1 VQARDPTVPTAS
13 EPEVRGALPA
23 GYRVQHYEIVSVL
36 GQGGFGITYLARD
49 TKLKRDVAI
58 KEYLPV
64 ALALRDEGT
73 LVLPRS
79 TELSQDFLWGRERFL
94 EEARTLATLGH
105 VPAIVRVHDFLEANG
120 TAYMVMGL
128 AKGETLER
136 RLKRDGR
143 LPPRAVDRLL
153 GPLLDGLQ
161 AVHAAGFLHRDI
173 KPANIIVDADDNPT
187 LVDFGASRAAMAG
200 HSEAMTAIFT
210 PGYAAA
216 EQFTAARQGPWT
228 DIYGASATIYHAVTG
243 GSPPSAFER
252 MIDDSY
258 VPLGKLLPA
267 GFGPGLLV
275 GVDAGLA
282 VRASDRPQTIAG
294 WRPLLSATAMP
305 SDDVTMA
312 MARPPRV
319 AAPPAIPAAPDDP
332 PRPAAGRPRVAL
344 WAGVAAAMI
353 ALAGGGY
360 LLLAPGSPSPPV
372 TSRDRPPDDLATA
385 QDRQRQADAA
395 AAEQRRL
402 QDDAQRKAESDAAAK
417 AAADTELAKAQAE
430 RQQAERELTALKAEV
445 EARRKAEADQRAQ
458 ADAAAQRAAD
468 EAAQRRAEAELATA
482 RQAEADAQQRA
493 ATEAEAQRQ
502 SDAARAKA
510 QAERQRADD
519 EAAAAKRKAAEEA
532 ATAKP
537 DAEAVENALRL
548 ELADRRRL
556 QVALTSLGFDTHGND
571 GVFGPRSREMIS
583 AWQKSRSEGVTGFLT
598 GPQQRTLMQ
607 DARGALAKFEA
618 EQASK
623 PSAAATAPATPASPP
638 SSDAMLEQKKFT
650 LPNRNGVGCN
660 PSSTYTIRIYP
671 RKVVLQIA
679 NDWRTLEA
687 NAAGDFGGS
696 FQSGTSAAKLTVS
709 GNLPAR
715 TISVVNLASNGCTWS
730 GSF

>member
-1 VQARDPTVPTAS
+1 VQAREPTVPTAN
-13 EPEVRGALPA
+13 EQEVRGALPA
-23 GYRVQHYEIVSVL
+23 GYRVQQYEIVSVL

-49 TKLKRDVAI
+49 TTLKRDVAI

-64 ALALRDEGT
+64 ALALRDGGT
-73 LVLPRS
+73 MVLPRS

-128 AKGETLER
+128 AQGETLER

-143 LPPRAVDRLL
+143 LPPRAVERLL
-153 GPLLDGLQ
+153 DPLLDGLQ

-173 KPANIIVDADDNPT
+173 KPANIIVDADANPT

-228 DIYGASATIYHAVTG
+228 DIYGAAATVYHAITG
-243 GSPPSAFER
+243 APPPSAFER
-252 MIDDSY
+252 MIDDGY

-267 GFGPGLLV
+267 GFGQGLLV
-275 GVDAGLA
+275 GIDAGLA

-294 WRPLLSATAMP
+294 WRPILSAAAVP

-312 MARPPRV
+312 MARPPRA
-319 AAPPAIPAAPDDP
+319 AAPPAIPAAPDL
-332 PRPAAGRPRVAL
+332 PRPAARARVAL

-360 LLLAPGSPSPPV
+360 FLLSPGSPPPSMP
-372 TSRDRPPDDLATA
+372 SRGRPAEDLAKA
-385 QDRQRQADAA
+385 QDEQRQANEAA
-395 AAEQRRL
+395 AKQRRR
-402 QDDAQRKAESDAAAK
+402 QEEAQRKVEIDAAAK
-417 AAADTELAKAQAE
+417 ATADAELAKAQAE
-430 RQQAERELTALKAEV
+430 RQQAERELATLKAEV
-445 EARRKAEADQRAQ
+445 EARRTTEADQRAQ
-458 ADAAAQRAAD
+458 AEAAAQRASE
-468 EAAQRRAEAELATA
+468 EAARAKAEAELSAA
-482 RQAEADAQQRA
+482 RQAEIDAQQRA
-493 ATEAEAQRQ
+493 ASEAEAQRQ
-502 SDAARAKA
+502 SDATRAKA

-519 EAAAAKRKAAEEA
+519 GAAAAKRKAEEA

-548 ELADRRRL
+548 EQIDRRRL
-556 QVALTSLGFDTHGND
+556 QIALTSLGFDTHGND

-583 AWQKSRSEGVTGFLT
+583 AWQKSRGEAATGFLT
-598 GPQQRTLMQ
+598 GPQQRTLLQ
-607 DARGALAKFEA
+607 DARGALAAFEA
-618 EQASK
+618 DLASK
-623 PSAAATAPATPASPP
+623 AKIAAASPATPASLPP
-638 SSDAMLEQKKFT
+638 SDAMLEQKRIT
-650 LPNRNGVGCN
+650 LPNRNGVSC
-660 PSSTYTIRIYP
+660 SASATYTIRVYA
-671 RKVVLQIA
+671 RKVVLNIA
-679 NDWRTLEA
+679 GDWRKLEA
-687 NAAGDFGGS
+687 NATGDFGAS
-696 FQSGTSAAKLTVS
+696 FQSGVSGAKLTVS

-715 TISVVNLASNGCTWS
+715 TISVVNLASNGCTWA